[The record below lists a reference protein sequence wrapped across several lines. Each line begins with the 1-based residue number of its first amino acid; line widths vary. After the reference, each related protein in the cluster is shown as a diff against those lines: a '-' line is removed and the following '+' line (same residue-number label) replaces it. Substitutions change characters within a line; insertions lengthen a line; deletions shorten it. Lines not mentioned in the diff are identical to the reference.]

1 MRPEDM
7 TTDRTGYSISA
18 TNPGTEQAAESAAAL
33 AAASIAFQPTDI
45 TYAHLCL
52 NHSKSV
58 WDKLDVLGLAL
69 WHKWRSGTN
78 GAFRQ
83 FSTGSWLC
91 ITCCERHAV

>member
-33 AAASIAFQPTDI
+33 AAASIVFQPTDI
-45 TYAHLCL
+45 EYAQLCF

-58 WDKLDVLGLAL
+58 WDKVDMPWVSSPLTLYNV
-69 WHKWRSGTN
+69 H
-78 GAFRQ
+78 
-83 FSTGSWLC
+83 LC
-91 ITCCERHAV
+91 FG